1 MLRFINDAMCSFLIL
16 YSHFIHVRERKKDSF
31 DCMPFNG
38 DENQFVV
45 NPFVFLSRVSSSKK
59 RDSRER
65 RQIDEGSKRRDHENK
80 DRNEAFSLLLDKKK
94 KLMCTQKLDCNFR
107 CLILLIESFPDGHS
121 ICREYSENKLIL
133 E

>member
-59 RDSRER
+59 RE
-65 RQIDEGSKRRDHENK
+65 
-80 DRNEAFSLLLDKKK
+80 
-94 KLMCTQKLDCNFR
+94 
-107 CLILLIESFPDGHS
+107 
-121 ICREYSENKLIL
+121 IL
-133 E
+133 EKEDKSMKEVNEGIMRTKTEMKLLVCYLTRRRS